1 MGQGSSRRYE
11 VIMAGLGGGGILTSG
26 LLLASAAMS
35 RYRYVSWFPSYAI
48 SKRGGL
54 VECTVIYSEE
64 EIASPLI
71 SQAAA
76 VVVAEAGQFGNFE
89 HRVRPAG
96 IMLVETAGLRAQPSR
111 KDIQVVRVPAIE
123 TAIQLN
129 GTSQGANLVLLGAFA
144 EVVQDIPAELIRAE
158 LEKSFAGKEK
168 VLENS
173 LRAFEGGRR
182 LIKKS

>member
-1 MGQGSSRRYE
+1 MEQGLPERYE
-11 VIMAGLGGGGILTSG
+11 VIMTGLGGGGILTSG
-26 LLLASAAMS
+26 LLLASAAVN

-76 VVVAEAGQFGNFE
+76 VIVAEATQFEDFE
-89 HRVRPAG
+89 RRIRPG
-96 IMLVETAGLRAQPSR
+96 GVMLVESAGLQAQPR
-111 KDIQVVRVPAIE
+111 RADIRIVKVPAIE
-123 TAIQLN
+123 TAIRLN

-144 EVVQDIPAELIRAE
+144 EVTQTIPAELIRAE

-168 VLENS
+168 VLENN
-173 LRAFEGGRR
+173 LRAFEGGRS
-182 LIKKS
+182 LIRKS